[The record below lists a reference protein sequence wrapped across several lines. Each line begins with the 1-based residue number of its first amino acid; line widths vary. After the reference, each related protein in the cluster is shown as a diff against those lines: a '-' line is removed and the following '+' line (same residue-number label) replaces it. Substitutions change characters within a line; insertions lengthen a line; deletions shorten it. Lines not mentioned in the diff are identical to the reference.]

1 MLYKVVVMVAMSS
14 LAALALRL
22 LAERE
27 DEANLEREVAGE
39 LDVLRE
45 HLFRR

>member
-1 MLYKVVVMVAMSS
+1 MIALSS
-14 LAALALRL
+14 LAALGLRL
-22 LAERE
+22 LRERQ